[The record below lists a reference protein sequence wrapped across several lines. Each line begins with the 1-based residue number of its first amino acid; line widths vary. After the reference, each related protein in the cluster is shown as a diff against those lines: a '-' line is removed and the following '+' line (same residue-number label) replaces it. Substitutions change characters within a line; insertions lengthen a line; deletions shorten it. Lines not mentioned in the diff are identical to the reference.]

1 MMPGNKT
8 FNTVRSYNKS
18 FRFKR
23 LWKDVKEA
31 ISGTERDFTKAP
43 LGHAIFILAV
53 PMVLEMMMESVFAV
67 VDIFF
72 VSRLGPEAVA
82 TVGITESVMTI
93 VYAIGA
99 GLSVATTALV
109 ARRIGEK
116 RKKEAG
122 VVAFQA
128 ILAGVFVSL
137 LIAIPG
143 ILFAKEFLLLMGAT
157 ETMAEEGAWY
167 PAIVFGGNAVVM
179 LLFIINAVFRSS
191 GDAAISMRVV
201 WFANIINLVL
211 DPLLIFGIGPFPE
224 LGLAGA
230 AIATTTGRGLAVI
243 YQFYL
248 LFRGNH
254 RIKLYLHSIRIKV
267 KVMLELLEISGGGI
281 LQNLVATSSWIFLVR
296 IIAVSGPEALAGY
309 TIAIRIILFSL
320 LPAWGLSNAAATLVG
335 QNLGAKKPER
345 AEKSVWITGYANMI
359 FMGTIS
365 LFLALFPDF
374 FMKLFIADA
383 EVIANGAMALRII
396 SFGFVFYALGMVL
409 IQGFNGSG
417 DTFTPT
423 KINLLC
429 FWIVEIPLAYLLA
442 VTLQMGLA
450 GASIAIVTAESLL
463 AVIAW
468 LLFRKGKW
476 KLKKV

>member
-1 MMPGNKT
+1 MSGNKKGN
-8 FNTVRSYNKS
+8 FIPASMREIQ
-18 FRFKR
+18 FRL

-31 ISGTERDFTKAP
+31 ISGTERDFTEIS

-53 PMVLEMMMESVFAV
+53 PMVLEMIMESVFAV

-72 VSRLGPEAVA
+72 VSKLGAGAVA

-93 VYAIGA
+93 VYAVGA
-99 GLSVATTALV
+99 GLSMATTALV

-122 VVAFQA
+122 EVAFQA
-128 ILAGVFVSL
+128 ILVGVFVSL
-137 LIAIPG
+137 IIGIPG
-143 ILFAKEFLLLMGAT
+143 VIFAKEFLLLMGAT
-157 ETMAEEGAWY
+157 AEMAEEGALY
-167 PAIVFGGNAVVM
+167 PAIIFGSNSVVM

-201 WFANIINLVL
+201 WFANLINLVL

-230 AIATTTGRGLAVI
+230 AIATGIGRGLAVI

-254 RIKLYLHSIRIKV
+254 RIKLYLANIKIKV
-267 KVMLELLEISGGGI
+267 EVMLELLHISGGGI
-281 LQNLVATSSWIFLVR
+281 LQNLIATSSWIFLVR
-296 IIAVSGPEALAGY
+296 IIAVGGPEALAGY
-309 TIAIRIILFSL
+309 TIAIRIILFAL

-335 QNLGAKKPER
+335 QNLGAKKPDR
-345 AEKSVWITGYANMI
+345 AEKSVWITGYVNMT
-359 FMGTIS
+359 FMGIIG
-365 LFLALFPDF
+365 LVLALFPEF
-374 FMKLFIADA
+374 FIRLFINEAA
-383 EVIANGAMALRII
+383 VLENGTLALRIVSI
-396 SFGFVFYALGMVL
+396 GFLFYAMGMVL
-409 IQGFNGSG
+409 VQGFNGSG

-423 KINLLC
+423 KINLIC
-429 FWIVEIPLAYLLA
+429 FWLLEIPLAWFLA
-442 VTLQMGLA
+442 ITLEMGLA
-450 GASIAIVTAESLL
+450 GASIAIVSAESLL
-463 AVIAW
+463 TVIAFI
-468 LLFRKGKW
+468 LFRRGKW